1 MGLVYASARG
11 GYPMSSSGACFG
23 GLACLE
29 QRSKR
34 ERLLSATG
42 AGHFEEVLD
51 DMEAEGLEM
60 PPAVDAA
67 RK

>member
-1 MGLVYASARG
+1 MPDLLKGSIG
-11 GYPMSSSGACFG
+11 
-23 GLACLE
+23 

-42 AGHFEEVLD
+42 VGHFEEVLD